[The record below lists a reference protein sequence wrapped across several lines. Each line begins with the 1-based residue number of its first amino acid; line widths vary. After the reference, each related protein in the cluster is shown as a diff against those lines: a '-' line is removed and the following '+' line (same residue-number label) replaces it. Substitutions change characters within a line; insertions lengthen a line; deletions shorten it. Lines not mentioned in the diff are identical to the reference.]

1 MNNVVKYLI
10 CNGCA
15 KLWNRKNNN
24 KNIKINQKL
33 TNRKEQIYWTE
44 YQNIYYRVCEFY
56 IFGKLVML
64 ISNYC
69 LKIVKDTY
77 FHNC

>member
-33 TNRKEQIYWTE
+33 TNRK
-44 YQNIYYRVCEFY
+44 
-56 IFGKLVML
+56 
-64 ISNYC
+64 
-69 LKIVKDTY
+69 
-77 FHNC
+77 